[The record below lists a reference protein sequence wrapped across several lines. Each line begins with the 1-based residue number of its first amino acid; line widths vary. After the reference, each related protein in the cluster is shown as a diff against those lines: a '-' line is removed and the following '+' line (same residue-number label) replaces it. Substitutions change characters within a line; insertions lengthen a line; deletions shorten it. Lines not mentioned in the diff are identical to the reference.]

1 MFEFIET
8 LQSFHIAEVLISIS
22 VLMIF
27 IDYYFPTDV
36 PAHFGYFCC
45 AAGMFFVV
53 PLGVLASAAMGLG
66 IWIFLAI
73 LHRFWFKRFL
83 TNAPGTQK
91 STDETVLASEES

>member
-1 MFEFIET
+1 MYEFIET

-27 IDYYFPTDV
+27 IDYYFPTDA
-36 PAHFGYFCC
+36 PAHFGYFCFG
-45 AAGMFFVV
+45 AGMFFVV
-53 PLGVLASAAMGLG
+53 PLGVLASAVIGLG
-66 IWIFLAI
+66 IWLLLAI

-91 STDETVLASEES
+91 SMDETALASEES